1 MDKMS
6 EIERLLKTASRKTE
20 EAANQ
25 YKSGEED
32 SAMAAAQSSDSEM
45 MVAAAAGTAAT
56 TKTRV
61 AKPALSTAVDMDVEE
76 SDDLA
81 SAVRKKKSAKKKGA
95 KK

>member
-1 MDKMS
+1 MDKIS

-25 YKSGEED
+25 YKNENGE
-32 SAMAAAQSSDSEM
+32 
-45 MVAAAAGTAAT
+45 MVAAATEEAATATT

-61 AKPALSTAVDMDVEE
+61 AKPALATAVDMDVEE

-81 SAVRKKKSAKKKGA
+81 SAVRKKKSTKKKGT